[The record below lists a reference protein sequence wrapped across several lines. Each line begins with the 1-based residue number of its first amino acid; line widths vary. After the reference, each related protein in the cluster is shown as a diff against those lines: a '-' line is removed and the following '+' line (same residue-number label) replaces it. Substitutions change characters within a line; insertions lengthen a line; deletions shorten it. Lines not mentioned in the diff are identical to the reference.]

1 MQTPDLNSPQYF
13 SNRELSFLEFN
24 ERVLAQARDERV
36 PLLERLRFLC
46 ISSNNLDEFFEIRV
60 AGLKQRLDLGATQ
73 VGPERMPIAAQMEA
87 IHARA
92 TRLVADQYACLNDAL
107 LPALAAQ
114 GLLLLSTSEWNP
126 AETRWLEDYFRR
138 EVEPVLS
145 PLGLDPAR
153 PFPRI
158 QNKSLNFVVRL
169 SGKDAF
175 GRDSELAV
183 VQAPRSLPRVV
194 ALPATSDGRQS
205 LVLLSTIVQSFVAR
219 LFPGMQVLGC
229 YAFRVTRNSDL
240 IVDDEEIDD
249 LRRAL
254 EGELAHRRYGFAVRL
269 EIASGC
275 PADISDFL
283 LQHFALAPQDLYSVS
298 GPVNLNRLGA
308 MYDLVGRPEL
318 KHPDFTPSL
327 PRRLIGSTD
336 LFATIR
342 QQDLLLHQPFQS
354 FAPVMDFLRQ
364 ASADPQVLAI
374 KQTLYRTGADS
385 PFVDALVAAS
395 NAGKD
400 VTVIVELRARFDE
413 EANIELSNRL
423 QEAGVHVM
431 YGVVGYKTHAK
442 MILVVRREQ
451 DGIRRYCHLGTGNY
465 HQRTARAYT
474 DYGLLTC
481 NDEIGADV
489 HEIFLQ
495 LTSLT
500 RTPNLRRL
508 IQSPFGM
515 HEAMIAKVDREA
527 AHASAG
533 RKGRIV
539 LKMNSL
545 LDPQAI
551 QALYRASIAGV
562 QIDLIVRGT
571 CALRPGIEGVSEN
584 IRVRSIIGRF
594 LEHPRAFYFANDG
607 EPELYCASAD
617 WMERNFF
624 RRVEVA
630 FPILEA
636 ELRSRILEDLE
647 LYLRDDA
654 GAWLLGADARYT
666 RAPQRGPVAVSA
678 QLALLERYTAA
689 AGSLNLAP

>member
-1 MQTPDLNSPQYF
+1 
-13 SNRELSFLEFN
+13 
-24 ERVLAQARDERV
+24 
-36 PLLERLRFLC
+36 
-46 ISSNNLDEFFEIRV
+46 
-60 AGLKQRLDLGATQ
+60 
-73 VGPERMPIAAQMEA
+73 
-87 IHARA
+87 
-92 TRLVADQYACLNDAL
+92 
-107 LPALAAQ
+107 
-114 GLLLLSTSEWNP
+114 
-126 AETRWLEDYFRR
+126 
-138 EVEPVLS
+138 
-145 PLGLDPAR
+145 
-153 PFPRI
+153 
-158 QNKSLNFVVRL
+158 
-169 SGKDAF
+169 
-175 GRDSELAV
+175 
-183 VQAPRSLPRVV
+183 
-194 ALPATSDGRQS
+194 
-205 LVLLSTIVQSFVAR
+205 
-219 LFPGMQVLGC
+219 
-229 YAFRVTRNSDL
+229 
-240 IVDDEEIDD
+240 
-249 LRRAL
+249 
-254 EGELAHRRYGFAVRL
+254 
-269 EIASGC
+269 
-275 PADISDFL
+275 
-283 LQHFALAPQDLYSVS
+283 
-298 GPVNLNRLGA
+298 VNLNRLGA